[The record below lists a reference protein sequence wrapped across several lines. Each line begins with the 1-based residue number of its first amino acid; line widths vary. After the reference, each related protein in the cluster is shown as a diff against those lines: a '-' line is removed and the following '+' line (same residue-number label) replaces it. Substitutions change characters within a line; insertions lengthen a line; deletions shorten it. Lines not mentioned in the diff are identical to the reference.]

1 MIEFELP
8 DLKGERISPKSM
20 LGKVVLLDLW
30 ATWCEPCKVSMPF
43 YAALAKQH
51 EKEGF
56 EVVAISV
63 DVHQD
68 EVERFVSAEELPF
81 LVLRDP
87 DGTIPQ
93 RIGVTTLPTMMLLG
107 RDGRIAYLHPG
118 FLPADKEKIA
128 AEIERALAVSVET
141 STAAPGD
148 APK

>member
-1 MIEFELP
+1 MRMQLTRLLVACVLAGCATSRAPTSVGVGDTIEFELP
-8 DLKGERISPKSM
+8 DLKGERVSPKSM

-43 YAALAKQH
+43 YAALAEQH
-51 EKEGF
+51 QKEGF

-87 DGTIPQ
+87 EGTIPKK
-93 RIGVTTLPTMMLLG
+93 IGVTTLPTMLLLG
-107 RDGRIAYLHPG
+107 RDGKIAYL
-118 FLPADKEKIA
+118 
-128 AEIERALAVSVET
+128 
-141 STAAPGD
+141 
-148 APK
+148 